1 MKRTALLFLLAG
13 LVIIELLL
21 LEGFIPYGWHHPI
34 SGVLSQIFPAQEYKP
49 HPNMDWEIEM
59 ALRQHH
65 SLRIGLY
72 LLTAA
77 LVTGNALLISK
88 VWKARRRLKTSSSQT

>member
-1 MKRTALLFLLAG
+1 MKRTAFLLLLAG

-21 LEGFIPYGWHHPI
+21 LEGFIPYGWHHPM
-34 SGVLSQIFPAQEYKP
+34 SELLNHFFPAPPYEP
-49 HPNMDWEIEM
+49 HAHMDLEIEM
-59 ALRQHH
+59 VLRQHY

-77 LVTGNALLISK
+77 LATGNAFLISK
-88 VWKARRRLKTSSSQT
+88 VWKAWLRLKPSFPQT